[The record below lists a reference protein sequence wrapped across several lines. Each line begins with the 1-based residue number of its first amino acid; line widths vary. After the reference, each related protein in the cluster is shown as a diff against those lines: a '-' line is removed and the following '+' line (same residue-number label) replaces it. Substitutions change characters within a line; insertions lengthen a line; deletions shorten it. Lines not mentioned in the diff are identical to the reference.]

1 MESKKGFTLIEV
13 LMSVT
18 IMSIMAGVMTLS
30 YHVAD
35 QTPMRE
41 AEKLAAYL
49 RRLIQKSNRIK
60 VGFQVEIPNATAL
73 YVSWDISGDHKE
85 PPFDISAGLRYAPHF
100 DSTKLVETYTSQM
113 IYDYINY
120 PKGAKIDVLSNVS
133 NLNKLGYK
141 YIEISSDKSLP
152 YYVLIKEGGT
162 E

>member
-85 PPFDISAGLRYAPHF
+85 PPFDISAGLRYAPYF
-100 DSTKLVETYTSQM
+100 ATEETPTLKM
-113 IYDYINY
+113 IYDYKNY
-120 PKGAKIDVLSNVS
+120 PNGASINVLGNVS
-133 NLNKLGYK
+133 SYQVGNKHK

-152 YYVLIKEGGT
+152 YYVLITEGGI
-162 E
+162 

>member
-1 MESKKGFTLIEV
+1 MASRKGFTLIEV

-60 VGFQVEIPNATAL
+60 VGFQVEIPHVAAL
-73 YVSWDISGDHKE
+73 NVSWDISGDHKE

-100 DSTKLVETYTSQM
+100 DSADLSSTSILKM
-113 IYDYINY
+113 NYNYRCYPNGASIN
-120 PKGAKIDVLSNVS
+120 VLGNVS
-133 NLNKLGYK
+133 SYQVGNKHK

-152 YYVLIKEGGT
+152 YYVLITEGGI
-162 E
+162 